1 MSIEKRQAKSLKMKI
16 VLMAVKK
23 MFANMSM
30 GNNMDMEKLKK
41 AREFLKKAEEKRK
54 KNPNVI
60 CTVRD
65 IDGARAEVTEPKEK
79 KSDNIII
86 FLHGGAFVLSMFS
99 YERTYV
105 ETLADRLGCT
115 VYAVDYSVSPESK
128 YPVALDECERVYKAL
143 KNENPNSKICIMGLS
158 AGGNLAVA
166 LTLRL
171 KAKKIKMPSMVVL
184 HSPVID
190 LSGEIDRSINAD
202 INNDMI
208 VKYTGKKQSFGI
220 YVGDADAKQYDISP
234 YYGDFNGFPPTFITC
249 ESHETL
255 FADAVALDGLI
266 ERVGVHVKTVEL
278 DGAFH
283 AYGALGER
291 TPETKTIL
299 NECVNFI
306 NENF

>member
-1 MSIEKRQAKSLKMKI
+1 MLMEIRKAKSLKMKI

-23 MFANMSM
+23 MFAKMSM
-30 GNNMDMEKLKK
+30 GNEMDIEALKK
-41 AREFLKKAEEKRK
+41 ARDFLAESELKRK
-54 KNPNVI
+54 KNPNVT

-65 IDGARAEVTEPKEK
+65 IEGVKAEVTEPKEK
-79 KSDNIII
+79 KSDNIVI
-86 FLHGGAFVLSMFS
+86 FLHGGAFVLKMFP

-128 YPVALDECERVYKAL
+128 YPVALDECERVYKKL
-143 KNENPNSKICIMGLS
+143 KNENPQSKICIMGLS

-171 KAKKIKMPSMVVL
+171 KSKKIKMPSMIVL

-190 LSGEIDRSINAD
+190 LSGQIDRSINAD
-202 INNDMI
+202 VNNDVI

-220 YVGDADAKQYDISP
+220 YVGDADAKQWDVSP
-234 YYGDFNGFPPTFITC
+234 YYGDFNGFPPAFITC

-255 FADAVALDGLI
+255 LADSVALDGLL
-266 ERVGVHVKTVEL
+266 ERVGVHAKTIQL
-278 DGAFH
+278 NGAFH
-283 AYGALGER
+283 AYAGLGER
-291 TPETKTIL
+291 TPETKKIL
-299 NECVNFI
+299 NECINFI

>member
-1 MSIEKRQAKSLKMKI
+1 
-16 VLMAVKK
+16 
-23 MFANMSM
+23 
-30 GNNMDMEKLKK
+30 
-41 AREFLKKAEEKRK
+41 
-54 KNPNVI
+54 
-60 CTVRD
+60 
-65 IDGARAEVTEPKEK
+65 
-79 KSDNIII
+79 
-86 FLHGGAFVLSMFS
+86 
-99 YERTYV
+99 
-105 ETLADRLGCT
+105 
-115 VYAVDYSVSPESK
+115 
-128 YPVALDECERVYKAL
+128 
-143 KNENPNSKICIMGLS
+143 MGLS

-266 ERVGVHVKTVEL
+266 ERVGIRVKTVEL

>member
-1 MSIEKRQAKSLKMKI
+1 MAVEIRKARSLKMKI
-16 VLMAVKK
+16 VLIAVKK
-23 MFANMSM
+23 MFSNMTM
-30 GNNMDMEKLKK
+30 GNKMDIEALKK
-41 AREFLKKAEEKRK
+41 ARHFLEESELKRK

-60 CTVRD
+60 CSVRD
-65 IDGARAEVTEPKEK
+65 IEGVKVEVTEPKEK
-79 KSDNIII
+79 KSDNIIM
-86 FLHGGAFVLSMFS
+86 FLHGGAFVLKMFP

-105 ETLADRLGCT
+105 EVLADRLGCT
-115 VYAVDYSVSPESK
+115 VYAVDYAVSPESK
-128 YPVALDECERVYKAL
+128 YPVAIDQCERVYMNL
-143 KNENPNSKICIMGLS
+143 KNENPKSKIVIMGLS

-171 KAKKIKMPSMVVL
+171 KAKKIKMPSSVIL

-190 LSGEIDRSINAD
+190 LSGQLDRSINAD
-202 INNDMI
+202 INNDII
-208 VKYTGKKQSFGI
+208 VKYTGKKDSFGI
-220 YVGDADAKQYDISP
+220 YVGDADAKMYDISP

-255 FADAVALDGLI
+255 FADSIALDKLI
-266 ERVGVHVKTVEL
+266 ERVGVSVKTVQL

>member
-1 MSIEKRQAKSLKMKI
+1 MSVEKRKAKSLKMKI

-23 MFANMSM
+23 MFSKMSM
-30 GNNMDMEKLKK
+30 GNNMDMEALKK
-41 AREFLKKAEEKRK
+41 ARDFLEKSEEKRK

-65 IDGARAEVTEPKEK
+65 IDGVRVEVNEPKEK

-86 FLHGGAFVLSMFS
+86 FLHGGAFVLKMFP

-105 ETLADRLGCT
+105 EALADRLGCT

-128 YPVALDECERVYKAL
+128 YPVALDECENVYKIL

-171 KAKKIKMPSMVVL
+171 KAKKIKMPSVAVL

-190 LSGEIDRSINAD
+190 LSGEIDRSVNAD
-202 INNDMI
+202 INNDLI

-220 YVGDADAKQYDISP
+220 YVGDADAKQYDVSP

-255 FADAVALDGLI
+255 FADAVTLDGLI
-266 ERVGVHVKTVEL
+266 ERVGVHVKTIEL

-291 TPETKTIL
+291 APETKTIL